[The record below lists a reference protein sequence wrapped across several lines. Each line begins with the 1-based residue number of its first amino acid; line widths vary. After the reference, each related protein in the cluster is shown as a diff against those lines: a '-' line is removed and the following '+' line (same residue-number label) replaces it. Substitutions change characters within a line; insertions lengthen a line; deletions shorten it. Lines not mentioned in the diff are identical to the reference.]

1 MIIILKVV
9 ELFAGIGAWSKAL
22 KRMNIDFEIVDAI
35 EFDEKTMKSYNIIH
49 NTNFKSKDI
58 TKIDPY
64 DIPDCDII
72 FYSPP
77 CQAFSVAG
85 KQEGFG
91 DSRGTL
97 FFDAFKIIQAKKP
110 KYAIMENV
118 KGLTQK
124 KFQFEFE
131 TILQLLEQEGYKNY
145 WKVLNAKDYGI
156 PQNRERVFIVS
167 IKEDIKQDFNFPKPF
182 DNGLRLRDLL
192 EDDVNEKYF
201 IPQDKAEKLL
211 QEFKY
216 KLEAG
221 IYPCLTPD
229 RVNKRQNG
237 RRFKE
242 NDEPSFTVN
251 TIDRHGILM
260 IGLLDIKG
268 NEQVRRV
275 YDPSGLAP
283 TLNTM
288 QGENRQP
295 KIVVSYSRKTGI
307 GKELDAAYTLNSSDW
322 RGINRNQNQ
331 NAVIEFEP
339 EFRIRKFTPFEC
351 LRLMGFNDSDYI
363 KLKKNKISDS
373 QIYKMAG
380 NSIVVNTIE
389 CLLKELPIFKN
400 KFIEIQ

>member
-1 MIIILKVV
+1 VIIILKVV